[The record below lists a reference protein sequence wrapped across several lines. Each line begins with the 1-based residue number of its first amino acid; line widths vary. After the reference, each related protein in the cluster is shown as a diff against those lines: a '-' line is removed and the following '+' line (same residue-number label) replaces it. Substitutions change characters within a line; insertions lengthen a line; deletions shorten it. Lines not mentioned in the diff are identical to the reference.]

1 MTNIPTTAHI
11 QWMLPSPP
19 NESAAA
25 GVGVVLE
32 IAITATAGQMKD
44 VTAGREVMIE
54 GIVGIMGRRRWT
66 IVEEMVVDAMILDG
80 MIGDVMTATQDEAM
94 GRAENTMDTMDT
106 IRGMIVEG
114 TMGTGSETEISSRVL
129 ETIEVHESETI
140 TQTVVT
146 TTLLLQGHPTYQ

>member
-1 MTNIPTTAHI
+1 
-11 QWMLPSPP
+11 
-19 NESAAA
+19 
-25 GVGVVLE
+25 
-32 IAITATAGQMKD
+32 MKD

>member
-1 MTNIPTTAHI
+1 
-11 QWMLPSPP
+11 
-19 NESAAA
+19 
-25 GVGVVLE
+25 
-32 IAITATAGQMKD
+32 
-44 VTAGREVMIE
+44 
-54 GIVGIMGRRRWT
+54 
-66 IVEEMVVDAMILDG
+66 
-80 MIGDVMTATQDEAM
+80 
-94 GRAENTMDTMDT
+94 MDT